1 MSCISVKTTRR
12 CRNMGRTFPRC
23 QPARSRLVREI
34 VPNPRPGWDKGPA
47 VAKALVGYVRGPD
60 PRILSDLRRLRRRIR
75 ELEAELARIQQEH
88 DVLSA
93 ETGRQAESG
102 GR

>member
-1 MSCISVKTTRR
+1 MQTTRR
-12 CRNMGRTFPRC
+12 CRNTGRTFARY
-23 QPARSRLVREI
+23 QPVRPRLVREI

-60 PRILSDLRRLRRRIR
+60 PRILSDMRRLRRRIR
-75 ELEAELARIQQEH
+75 ELEAELARIQQEY
-88 DVLSA
+88 DVLAA
-93 ETGRQAESG
+93 ETGRQAGSG

>member
-1 MSCISVKTTRR
+1 MTVTPIDTHLPRGLPFGAGRSLSCISAKITHS
-12 CRNMGRTFPRC
+12 CR
-23 QPARSRLVREI
+23 
-34 VPNPRPGWDKGPA
+34 NPRPGWDKGPA

-60 PRILSDLRRLRRRIR
+60 PRIVSDMSRLRRRIR
-75 ELEAELARIQQEH
+75 ELEAALARIRQEK

-93 ETGRQAESG
+93 ETDRHPESG